1 LAEVEIREDKAAPGR
16 IALYMAKSGDTG
28 GALRR
33 LETIPREGWD
43 GAMHYRAA
51 VINELA
57 GRRDAALT
65 SLQAALNGGYAS
77 SEINND
83 PELLGLRTDVRFHR
97 LIVPGSRK

>member
-1 LAEVEIREDKAAPGR
+1 ME
-16 IALYMAKSGDTG
+16 S
-28 GALRR
+28 
-33 LETIPREGWD
+33 IPRKDWD
-43 GAMHYRAA
+43 GAMYFRAA

-83 PELLGLRTDVRFHR
+83 PELLRLRTDVGFQR